1 MTAVIGDV
9 ELLVLGSGT
18 SAGVPVIG
26 CDCDTCTSD
35 DPRDRRL
42 RTSCAVRFRDAAGD
56 ERLVLVDASPDLRQQ
71 ALTHGLRRCDAILF
85 THNHVDH
92 VWGLDETRRFNVVMQ
107 GPIEIHADHHTME
120 SLFRVYQHIFRRET
134 NVNDSFVA
142 TLVPNVVDVGVPVD
156 VHGLRCTP
164 MEVLHGRL
172 PVLAWRF
179 EALDAGGGVARE
191 QPGPL
196 PLAWVTDVSSIPP
209 ETWPGLR
216 GLRTLFLDM
225 LRERKHPTHFTV
237 NEAVSAAERIG
248 AERTWFIHMTHDLR
262 HAELD
267 PRLPEGMA
275 LAYDGMTVGD

>member
-1 MTAVIGDV
+1 MTAGVRDV
-9 ELLVLGSGT
+9 RMLVLGSGT

-26 CDCDTCTSD
+26 CSCATCTSD

-42 RTSCAVRFRDAAGD
+42 RTSAALQFTGPAGE
-56 ERLVLVDASPDLRQQ
+56 ERLILIDTSPDLRQQ
-71 ALTHGLRRCDAILF
+71 ALTHGLQRCDAILF

-92 VWGLDETRRFNVVMQ
+92 VWGLDETRRFNVMMDRS
-107 GPIEIHADHHTME
+107 IDIHADHHTME

-142 TLVPNVVDVGVPVD
+142 TLVPHVVDVGVPVD
-156 VHGLRCTP
+156 LHGIRATP
-164 MEVLHGRL
+164 LKMLHGRL

-179 EALDAGGGVARE
+179 EALDAAGGIAEE

-196 PLAWVTDVSSIPP
+196 PLVWATDVSAIPP
-209 ETWPGLR
+209 ESWPALR

-225 LRERKHPTHFTV
+225 LRERRHPTHFTV
-237 NEAVSAAERIG
+237 DEAVSASDRIE
-248 AERTWFIHMTHDLR
+248 AERTWFIHMTHDIR

-275 LAYDGMTVGD
+275 LAYDGLVVD

>member
-1 MTAVIGDV
+1 MSGTVQGV

-26 CDCDTCTSD
+26 CDCETCTSD

-42 RTSCAVRFRDAAGD
+42 RTSAAIRFTDVGGA
-56 ERLVLVDASPDLRQQ
+56 ERLILVDTSPDLRQQ

-92 VWGLDETRRFNVVMQ
+92 VWGLDETRRFNVVMG
-107 GPIEIHADHHTME
+107 GPIEIHADQHTME
-120 SLFRVYQHIFRRET
+120 SLFRVYQHVFRRET

-142 TLVPNVVDVGVPVD
+142 TLIPNVVDVGVPVD

-164 MEVLHGRL
+164 MKVLHGRL

-179 EALDAGGGVARE
+179 EALDPGGGVAAE

-196 PLAWVTDVSSIPP
+196 PLAWVTDVSAIPP
-209 ETWPGLR
+209 ETWPELR
-216 GLRTLFLDM
+216 GLRTLFIDM

-237 NEAVSAAERIG
+237 DEAVSAAERIE
-248 AERTWFIHMTHDLR
+248 ADRTFFIHMTHDIR

-275 LAYDGMTVGD
+275 LAWDGLRVD